1 MRCMNGPLPYD
12 PHSIIR
18 FQVNLLQLAT
28 AVHEP
33 SPMDLT
39 DTLKLRDLADRNPNS

>member
-1 MRCMNGPLPYD
+1 MRDMNEPVAYD
-12 PHSIIR
+12 PTSVIR

-33 SPMDLT
+33 SPMDMT
-39 DTLKLRDLADRNPNS
+39 DTLKLRSLADQNLNN

>member
-1 MRCMNGPLPYD
+1 MNAPAQYD
-12 PHSIIR
+12 PNSAIR

-33 SPMDLT
+33 SPMDST
-39 DTLKLRDLADRNPNS
+39 DTLKLRALVDYDLNS